1 MKEKK
6 RKKLRWWEITIIVV
20 CSWVVVSVA
29 LTSIGGDTYPDKSGT
44 PTVEEPTKSG
54 DDGSILATGSKESKE
69 VVQDIVSDGIAE
81 KLQEFGMTEEE
92 AAAGRKILRS
102 CGVENIDGC
111 EPVDPNATVDGLI
124 AFRDKIDKDR
134 TFWFTV
140 QNRAIFYVSLNG
152 EDLYD
157 EDQGGFLKKIT
168 DVHVPESQVS
178 HETYRKLQDRTE
190 QVLDMYFV
198 DARYYDGW
206 GVGRSDDN
214 YMVRC
219 EVDAANRLGIK
230 DWVVAKVWYED
241 KGDENFEVVGVQID
255 GVQYDPIG

>member
-20 CSWVVVSVA
+20 CSWVVVSVT

-140 QNRAIFYVSLNG
+140 QNRAILRF
-152 EDLYD
+152 
-157 EDQGGFLKKIT
+157 
-168 DVHVPESQVS
+168 
-178 HETYRKLQDRTE
+178 TE
-190 QVLDMYFV
+190 WRRFI
-198 DARYYDGW
+198 RRGP
-206 GVGRSDDN
+206 R
-214 YMVRC
+214 
-219 EVDAANRLGIK
+219 RLF
-230 DWVVAKVWYED
+230 E
-241 KGDENFEVVGVQID
+241 ENN
-255 GVQYDPIG
+255 